1 LNKDNPSES
10 QILIPAIE
18 KMQLD
23 WNMIDRIT
31 KENSD
36 FRDFISLITEFYQT
50 GRIKERDWDIPKNQ
64 A

>member
-1 LNKDNPSES
+1 
-10 QILIPAIE
+10 LIPAIE